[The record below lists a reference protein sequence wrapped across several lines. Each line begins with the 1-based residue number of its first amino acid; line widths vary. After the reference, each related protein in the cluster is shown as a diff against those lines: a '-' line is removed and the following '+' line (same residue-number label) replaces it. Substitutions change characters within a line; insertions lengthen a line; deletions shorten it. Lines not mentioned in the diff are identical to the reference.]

1 MCALDG
7 CDRDF
12 GAAER
17 ALFRGRCG
25 GRFGLF
31 SDGEQLV
38 DRLEQT
44 EQHERHDEEVDDRGQ
59 KCAVAEL
66 DAAETEHKTAQI
78 RAAGETE
85 NRVDE
90 VFGQRSHNG
99 RERTADDNTDR
110 HVHHVAAQREG
121 LEFFEKLFHFFTPF
135 FIRQY
140 RIIEQERFASKFCV
154 LTRRGFAVI
163 LDVLP

>member
-1 MCALDG
+1 MYYREIATKSGHKISAKRRSFHCAVLPYVFSY
-7 CDRDF
+7 R
-12 GAAER
+12 
-17 ALFRGRCG
+17 LFA
-25 GRFGLF
+25 
-31 SDGEQLV
+31 DI
-38 DRLEQT
+38 
-44 EQHERHDEEVDDRGQ
+44 QHERAQVGAPGRTEDRVDD
-59 KCAVAEL
+59 
-66 DAAETEHKTAQI
+66 I
-78 RAAGETE
+78 
-85 NRVDE
+85 
-90 VFGQRSHNG
+90 FGQRG
-99 RERTADDNTDR
+99 DDAGERTADDNTDR